1 MAGILLCAGKVQ
13 RGLLALLPKPGAGK
27 GLLARAGRRV
37 LYFTA
42 STCGATVGASLLTTP
57 LVALYFDAVPLIS
70 PLSNLLT
77 LWAVGL
83 LFGAGL
89 CLGTLGLLL
98 PRLAALGAVP
108 AALLARYLDG
118 VIQWLAGFPF
128 SSVTMGPV
136 YYRAWIDPVRL
147 HCAKDLPHHL
157 QKRNALLLPPG
168 DGQCIRY
175 GTEL

>member
-1 MAGILLCAGKVQ
+1 MPARCSGACWHCSPSRV
-13 RGLLALLPKPGAGK
+13 RGRDS
-27 GLLARAGRRV
+27 LARAGRRV

-89 CLGTLGLLL
+89 CLGTLGLL
-98 PRLAALGAVP
+98 PAPAGPPWGQSRRLC
-108 AALLARYLDG
+108 
-118 VIQWLAGFPF
+118 W
-128 SSVTMGPV
+128 
-136 YYRAWIDPVRL
+136 
-147 HCAKDLPHHL
+147 
-157 QKRNALLLPPG
+157 PG
-168 DGQCIRY
+168 IW
-175 GTEL
+175 TA